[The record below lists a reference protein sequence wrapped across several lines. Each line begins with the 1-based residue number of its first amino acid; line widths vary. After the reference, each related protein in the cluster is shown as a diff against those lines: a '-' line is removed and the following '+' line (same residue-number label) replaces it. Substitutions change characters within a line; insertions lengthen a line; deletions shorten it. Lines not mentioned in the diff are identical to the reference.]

1 MKLRVLGLKSP
12 FRTERDQVSVTY
24 RRYDISAV
32 ALKVIVF
39 LQPDTEVTR
48 CEVGDAPWNGEAL
61 RPENVAQ
68 PRKVPDGKARLQSE
82 ISVGAALRYMFT
94 TYRMDLTTA
103 RQVMNNLRNQRVPT
117 ARARAR

>member
-1 MKLRVLGLKSP
+1 MRLRGLGLKSCSALDSK
-12 FRTERDQVSVTY
+12 RGQVSVTY

-32 ALKVIVF
+32 ALEVIVF

-68 PRKVPDGKARLQSE
+68 PRKVPDGKARLQSG
-82 ISVGAALRYMFT
+82 ISVGAALRYRYVHHLLDRFD
-94 TYRMDLTTA
+94 YSA
-103 RQVMNNLRNQRVPT
+103 PGNE
-117 ARARAR
+117 